1 MTQWCSN
8 DLECVLLKYNKLDNI
23 TIPNHERTIQG
34 PDEKQKLF
42 PNGHRDKNQACA
54 MNKAF
59 EV

>member
-1 MTQWCSN
+1 M
-8 DLECVLLKYNKLDNI
+8 NKLHNI

-42 PNGHRDKNQACA
+42 PNGHRDKNQARA